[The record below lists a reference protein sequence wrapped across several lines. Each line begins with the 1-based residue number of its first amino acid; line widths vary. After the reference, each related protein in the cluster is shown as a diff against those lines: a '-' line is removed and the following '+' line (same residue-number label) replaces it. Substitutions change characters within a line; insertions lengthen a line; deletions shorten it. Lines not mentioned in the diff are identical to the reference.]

1 MNQSALCLDDA
12 EVEELLSGEM
22 ALNRT
27 SELEQHL
34 TACIDCREKLEHQV
48 GDEGW
53 WCDTQSSLR
62 TGMQSERPGGT
73 AEDSP
78 ERLLELLGPTDDPN
92 MLGRIGAYEIIG
104 LLGQGG
110 MGAVFKGFDRSLN
123 RFVAIKMLLP
133 HLAASG
139 AARKRFAREGQAVAA
154 VVDDH
159 VMAIHCV
166 DAWQGVPY
174 LVMTYSRGV
183 SLQRRLQENGPLEVR
198 EILRIGMQA
207 AKGLAAAH
215 SQGIVHRDIK
225 PANFFLDDNVERV
238 QLMDFGL
245 ARAVDDASLTRSG
258 TLAGTPQYM
267 SPEQARAETV
277 DHRSDLFSLGSVLYA
292 MCVGHAPFRA
302 DTSYGVLRLITDKEP
317 RAIREINAEIPA
329 WLCSVIEK
337 LMSKIPSERFDSA
350 NEVAELLEDCLAHV
364 QHPTTTS
371 LPFIPD
377 PPTQAAGLSSIPTS
391 PDAGAN
397 SSRLK
402 RWLVATAFGFAFL
415 FAGVLVV
422 LEMNKGTLTIE
433 SNADDV
439 PIRIMR
445 DDDVVKKLTVTKGS
459 ESVRIKAGNYVVE
472 VDGEFDGVVVKNG
485 SVSLSRHGTE
495 TVKVIQESNDALAHT
510 STQQSHQ
517 SVDKPPVIHLNI
529 AQNPENIVPFDKD
542 PGELDVSYLKTIED
556 ITARYNKMTRPLRR
570 ELFKTSIDDLTTEQF
585 GTAMLA
591 AADQYSRNGKEY
603 LALAMRQS
611 VKDNQLASSLTFT
624 GMTGSI
630 TDRFRQIAP
639 SFLWQNGQ
647 SGRLVVLSKAEL
659 RYSRDGWSSSAW
671 GDIHPPITGKW
682 NLTSVKAGDEL
693 LGKQQFND
701 WKLGNTPWSNLEIG
715 DGTLRMGSDQ
725 SAIYKL
731 TLNHNAFPQK
741 FQIIR
746 KAESKFA
753 GVFMGSGFS
762 DNKTLKIA
770 VDVSGKSTPTTF
782 HTKDGSTTLLTYHR
796 AEKVSNTSD
805 SELPTTEKVAAT
817 LAPSMDLPSDTQVHV
832 VGCLGPVNHHPIE
845 VFIESTGKPMVVVMC
860 CAEVANWNWNVDPE
874 ADVRGVILS
883 GYNIQQFSHTAP
895 KKSVPTIIKT
905 YQPIWKGITNSKKEE
920 RSRNWFYC
928 YSPLKEEDFQETID
942 RVTAITGRN
951 LTSFQGI
958 VRAKKFIINGKR
970 GIEELEI
977 AKRWLAFAP
986 GADKQSEEFIVMHYR
1001 LDELLDDERPT
1012 PARQLAERMDA
1023 FNIPMLVEGPGE
1035 IDVDSTKVSAPRG
1048 PDAHPAKPNTATPW
1062 ADFCTEDPSFGLSAE
1077 VAALSSL
1084 NAEFRRMEVAYRKA
1098 RDEAED
1104 DSDFNRVRR
1113 ELDPRAIM
1121 PAKYL
1126 AFEEKHRGIDS
1137 GLKALRTVA
1146 RMAKGEF
1153 APATNA
1159 HKGLVEARRRLTT
1172 HYLDHHGLESIA
1184 ELFDRWPFYISEAD
1198 GFLQTLADKSPHR
1211 ETRAKAT
1218 LAQIVQGKDL
1228 LIHESE
1234 LPAALGKMVVD
1245 QEDSPQFNERL
1256 RNLRKQLE
1264 NMDFRQLRADLN
1276 EKLKRLADSYSDV
1289 IVENYGTAGVAAQRL
1304 GHAINKVIVGAE
1316 APEIAATDINGKEF
1330 RLSKLRGKVV
1340 VLLFAE
1346 HEDDY
1351 KEMYSPLRQLV
1362 AKYDRAPVE
1371 FVGIMSNSDPANL
1384 LAASERGDLPW
1395 TVIAQPL
1402 HNAPLQLDWGIE
1414 RDCPVYIVDKQGIL
1428 QRQLHM
1434 PYYGDGGYDAHE
1446 VDDTIAELLKK
1457 PYFRPSAAP
1466 KINAFPSPA
1475 LSHTPFD
1482 RSDTK

>member
-22 ALNRT
+22 ALERT

-62 TGMQSERPGGT
+62 TGMLSERPSGT
-73 AEDSP
+73 DEDSP

-166 DAWQGVPY
+166 DEWQGVPY

-277 DHRSDLFSLGSVLYA
+277 EHRSDLFSLGSVLYA

-302 DTSYGVLRLITDKEP
+302 DTSYGVLRLITDTEP
-317 RAIREINAEIPA
+317 RPIRESNAEIPE
-329 WLCSVIEK
+329 WLCMTIEK
-337 LMSKIPSERFDSA
+337 LMSKQPSERFASA
-350 NEVAELLEDCLAHV
+350 AEVAEVLEDCLAHT
-364 QHPTTTS
+364 QHPTTTP
-371 LPFIPD
+371 LPKSVVAISPQRASRPPWLKFI
-377 PPTQAAGLSSIPTS
+377 AA
-391 PDAGAN
+391 AA
-397 SSRLK
+397 
-402 RWLVATAFGFAFL
+402 AAAFIFIG
-415 FAGVLVV
+415 FAGVIL
-422 LEMNKGTLTIE
+422 LEMEKGTIRIE
-433 SNADDV
+433 SNSTVDV
-439 PIRIMR
+439 PIRIIQGETIAREM
-445 DDDVVKKLTVTKGS
+445 TVSQEGATTRLRAGTY
-459 ESVRIKAGNYVVE
+459 RIE
-472 VDGEFDGVVVKNG
+472 VDGKSTHLEISGDRVTLKRRETWLAKIDVR
-485 SVSLSRHGTE
+485 SERERSATEASRPSDEQTATAIEAE
-495 TVKVIQESNDALAHT
+495 TVSDTL
-510 STQQSHQ
+510 
-517 SVDKPPVIHLNI
+517 
-529 AQNPENIVPFDKD
+529 VP
-542 PGELDVSYLKTIED
+542 DVE
-556 ITARYNKMTRPLRR
+556 
-570 ELFKTSIDDLTTEQF
+570 
-585 GTAMLA
+585 
-591 AADQYSRNGKEY
+591 
-603 LALAMRQS
+603 
-611 VKDNQLASSLTFT
+611 
-624 GMTGSI
+624 
-630 TDRFRQIAP
+630 
-639 SFLWQNGQ
+639 
-647 SGRLVVLSKAEL
+647 
-659 RYSRDGWSSSAW
+659 
-671 GDIHPPITGKW
+671 
-682 NLTSVKAGDEL
+682 
-693 LGKQQFND
+693 
-701 WKLGNTPWSNLEIG
+701 
-715 DGTLRMGSDQ
+715 
-725 SAIYKL
+725 
-731 TLNHNAFPQK
+731 
-741 FQIIR
+741 
-746 KAESKFA
+746 
-753 GVFMGSGFS
+753 
-762 DNKTLKIA
+762 
-770 VDVSGKSTPTTF
+770 
-782 HTKDGSTTLLTYHR
+782 
-796 AEKVSNTSD
+796 
-805 SELPTTEKVAAT
+805 
-817 LAPSMDLPSDTQVHV
+817 LPSDTQVHV
-832 VGCLGPVNHHPIE
+832 VGCYGPVNHQPIE
-845 VFIESTGKPMVVVMC
+845 VFVKSTGKPMVVVLC
-860 CAEVANWNWNVDPE
+860 CYSVANWNWSVDPE

-895 KKSVPTIIKT
+895 KKSVPTIINT
-905 YQPIWKGITNSKKEE
+905 YSPVWKGITNSEKEE
-920 RSRNWFYC
+920 RSKKCFYVD
-928 YSPLKEEDFQETID
+928 SPLEEKDFQRMLD
-942 RVTAITGRN
+942 RVAEVTGRN
-951 LTSFQGI
+951 VTSFQTI
-958 VRAKKFIINGKR
+958 PEAKEFVIDGKR
-970 GIEELEI
+970 GLEELEI
-977 AKRWLAFAP
+977 AKRWLAFAT
-986 GADKQSEEFIVMHYR
+986 GQDKNSERFRIIDYKLR
-1001 LDELLDDERPT
+1001 ELLVERELPT
-1012 PARQLAERMDA
+1012 PTRQLTEKMDA
-1023 FNIPMLVEGPGE
+1023 LNIPRLVDGTGG
-1035 IDVDSTKVSAPRG
+1035 IAGDSTKISARRG
-1048 PDAHPAKPNTATPW
+1048 PDAHPPKPNTTTPW
-1062 ADFCTEDPSFGLSAE
+1062 ADFCTEDPSFDGSAE

-1084 NAEFRRMEVAYRKA
+1084 NAEFRVMEAAYRKA

-1104 DSDFNRVRR
+1104 DSEVKRIRK

-1126 AFEEKHRGIDS
+1126 AFEEKQRGTHS

-1153 APATNA
+1153 DPATNA
-1159 HKGLVEARRRLTT
+1159 HKALVEARRRLTT

-1184 ELFDRWPFYISEAD
+1184 ELFDRLPFYIVEAD
-1198 GFLQTLADKSPHR
+1198 GFRQTLADKSPHR
-1211 ETRAKAT
+1211 ETRAKAM

-1228 LIHESE
+1228 LFYESE
-1234 LPAALGKMVVD
+1234 LPGMLGKLVID
-1245 QEDSPQFNERL
+1245 EEDSPQFNERL
-1256 RNLRKQLE
+1256 RNCRKKLE
-1264 NMDFRQLRADLN
+1264 NMDFKQLRADLN

-1304 GHAINKVIVGAE
+1304 GHAINKVIVGAD
-1316 APEIAATDINGKEF
+1316 APEITATDINGKGF

-1351 KEMYSPLRQLV
+1351 KEMYGPLRQLV
-1362 AKYDRAPVE
+1362 AKYDWAPVE

-1395 TVIAQPL
+1395 RVIAQPL

-1446 VDDTIAELLKK
+1446 VDDKIAELLKN
-1457 PYFRPSAAP
+1457 PYYGPSAVPA
-1466 KINAFPSPA
+1466 INASPSPA
-1475 LSHTPFD
+1475 LSPAPFK
-1482 RSDTK
+1482 RSDTKRLDQSHATPETLMKRYAECQMKGDVVGCLDCYSDEVINGFAASYLMTAMIMHGAIFPGSPNDEDQKLAPEQQRFRDELEKLLKEATIENPPAIASTALLQAAEAYFSDNDSVKRGAITNDQATLIATSPTMLKDPRQFVKDFALWSEASEDEQSKKPLPKNRKYRIQYDGDSVWSVRVDDNSRMGLKRFGDTWLIHEPWSEAPKAGDPVGGSVRNRDLNLPAKEN